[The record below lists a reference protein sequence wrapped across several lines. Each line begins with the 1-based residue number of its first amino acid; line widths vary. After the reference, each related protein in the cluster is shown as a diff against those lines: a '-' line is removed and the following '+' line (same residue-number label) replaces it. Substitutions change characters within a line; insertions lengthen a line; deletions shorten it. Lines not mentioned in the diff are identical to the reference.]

1 MDPIIALSLVLALVA
16 GATGLGLLWRA
27 RQGRAAVVAPGAP
40 DAPGTP
46 LTPAD
51 VASPVPFG
59 ANGTLVQFST
69 DHCAR
74 CPGTHALLAGLAG
87 QRPGV
92 AHVDVD
98 LTHRRDLA
106 NRFGILQTP
115 TTLVLDGTGRVRAR
129 IGGVPNRADLL
140 QQLDHLTGSTHDQ
153 LTHHAR

>member
-16 GATGLGLLWRA
+16 GATVLGLVWRA
-27 RQGRAAVVAPGAP
+27 RQGRAAVIVPGAP
-40 DAPGTP
+40 DTP

-51 VASPVPFG
+51 VASRIPFG
-59 ANGTLVQFST
+59 ANATLVQFST

-74 CPGTHALLAGLAG
+74 CPGTHVLLAGLAG
-87 QRPGV
+87 ARPGV

-115 TTLVLDGTGRVRAR
+115 TTLILDGTGRVRAR
-129 IGGVPNRADLL
+129 IGGVPNRSDLL
-140 QQLDHLTGSTHDQ
+140 QQLDHLTGSTYDQ
-153 LTHHAR
+153 LTPVAR

>member
-16 GATGLGLLWRA
+16 GATVLGLVWRA
-27 RQGRAAVVAPGAP
+27 CQGRAGVVAP
-40 DAPGTP
+40 DAP

-51 VASPVPFG
+51 VASQVPFG
-59 ANGTLVQFST
+59 ANATLVQFST
-69 DHCAR
+69 SHCAR
-74 CPGTHALLAGLAG
+74 CPGTQVRLAGLARS
-87 QRPGV
+87 RPGV
-92 AHVDVD
+92 AHLDVD

-115 TTLVLDGTGRVRAR
+115 TTLVLDGTGQVRAR

-153 LTHHAR
+153 LAPVTR